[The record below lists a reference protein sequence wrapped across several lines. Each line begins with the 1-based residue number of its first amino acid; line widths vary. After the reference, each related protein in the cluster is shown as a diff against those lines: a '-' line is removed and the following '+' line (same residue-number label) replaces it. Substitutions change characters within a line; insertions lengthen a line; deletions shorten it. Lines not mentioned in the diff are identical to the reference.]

1 MFDVP
6 GPVASP
12 PGRAHRS
19 PSPTPAS
26 RTMPDPELPLYANR
40 PLTPRQDRIEAA
52 IERVLREGGPRSEL
66 REAVHQFADHARMQQ
81 IPAERVITMIKAVA
95 MRASPAMRHAST
107 SAGDSLD
114 ERLAMIVRWCTAR
127 YYRVD

>member
-1 MFDVP
+1 
-6 GPVASP
+6 
-12 PGRAHRS
+12 
-19 PSPTPAS
+19 
-26 RTMPDPELPLYANR
+26 MPDPELPLYANR

-66 REAVHQFADHARMQQ
+66 REAVHQFADHARLQRV
-81 IPAERVITMIKAVA
+81 PAERMITMVKAVA
-95 MRASPAMRHAST
+95 MRASPALSRRPAG
-107 SAGDSLD
+107 AGDSLD

>member
-1 MFDVP
+1 
-6 GPVASP
+6 
-12 PGRAHRS
+12 
-19 PSPTPAS
+19 
-26 RTMPDPELPLYANR
+26 MPDPELPVYANR

-66 REAVHQFADHARMQQ
+66 REAVHEFADHARMQQ
-81 IPAERVITMIKAVA
+81 IPVERVITMIKSVA
-95 MRASPAMRHAST
+95 MRASPAMRRAPT